1 MHINLPDKTSDVLGK
16 LDNEQKGLIFS
27 ALMDYSSGEDTDYY
41 ESNMTPEARMAFS
54 FLVMWN
60 DTQKEKFQAR
70 RVKYNQENRTAS
82 V

>member
-1 MHINLPDKTSDVLGK
+1 MHINLPDKTSDVLAK
-16 LDNEQKGLIFS
+16 LDNEQRGRIFS
-27 ALMDYSSGEDTDYY
+27 ALMYYSNGEDYSYY
-41 ESNMTPEARMAFS
+41 ESNMSPEAQMAFS

-60 DTQKEKFQAR
+60 ETQKEKFQAR

>member
-1 MHINLPDKTSDVLGK
+1 MHINLPDKTSDVLTK
-16 LDNEQKGLIFS
+16 LSNEQKGLIFS
-27 ALMDYSSGEDTDYY
+27 ALMSYSSGEGYDRY
-41 ESNMTPEARMAFS
+41 EINMTPEAQMAFS

-60 DTQKEKFQAR
+60 ETQKEKFQAK

>member
-1 MHINLPDKTSDVLGK
+1 MHINLPNKANEVLSK
-16 LDNEQKGLIFS
+16 LDNEQRGLIFS

-41 ESNMTPEARMAFS
+41 ESNMSPEARMAFS

-70 RVKYNQENRTAS
+70 RVKYNQENRTSA